1 MYNRCCPRWSLDID
15 PNIDKTWYVVS
26 PEEANVDLTAQ
37 IVTIGGAI
45 LFIMFGLFYLH
56 EFWLGV

>member
-15 PNIDKTWYVVS
+15 SNINKTWYVVS
-26 PEEANVDLTAQ
+26 SEEAANDLTVQ
-37 IVTIGGAI
+37 TVTLGGAI
-45 LFIMFGLFYLH
+45 LFIIFGLFYLH